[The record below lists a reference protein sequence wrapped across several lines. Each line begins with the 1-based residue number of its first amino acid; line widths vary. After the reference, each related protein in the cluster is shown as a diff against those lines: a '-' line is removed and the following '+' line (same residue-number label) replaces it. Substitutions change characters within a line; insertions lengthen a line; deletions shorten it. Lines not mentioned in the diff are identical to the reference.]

1 MVIRETLK
9 RMGFPMIILFKLAVF
24 EAWVLGVF
32 LASWRTERTFDFVPG
47 SQELLLLGFAAL
59 FALHNATLGIFR
71 IGNRRGQE
79 FNAIALAVFAAAA
92 LWSWIETPEL
102 DGRVTLFWALGPM
115 GLSLMFARA
124 AWFWRQISEREA
136 E

>member
-1 MVIRETLK
+1 MRMPEPLTHMGIPMV
-9 RMGFPMIILFKLAVF
+9 ILFKLAVF

-32 LASWRTERTFDFVPG
+32 LASWRTERALDFMPE

-71 IGNRRGQE
+71 IGNKRGQE
-79 FNAIALAVFAAAA
+79 VNAIALAVFAAAA
-92 LWSWIETPEL
+92 LWSWIETPEF

-115 GLSLMFARA
+115 ALSLMLARA
-124 AWFWRQISEREA
+124 AWFWRQISERET